1 MKIKIDVNGI
11 CNMCKG
17 KEILDGLKWENN
29 DAIKFDDLT
38 NEILIE
44 EDLLM
49 HYIQLANPLQQKRK
63 IRIVNSVLRNEL

>member
-1 MKIKIDVNGI
+1 MKMEIDVSGI
-11 CNMCKG
+11 CSMCKG
-17 KEILDGLKWENN
+17 KEILEGLKWENN

-38 NEILIE
+38 KEILIE

-63 IRIVNSVLRNEL
+63 IRLKGQKVIE